1 LYLTLQGIVQ
11 SSVPEG
17 RSLNTWLW
25 FAFGIGILGTPL
37 YLWRVQQVSKRVQL
51 AVSTAA
57 FSVWVFALGGAFA
70 TLSWYEPFLGSV
82 MLVIFTFFVPLIS
95 PDVLSSEEAA

>member
-1 LYLTLQGIVQ
+1 MTLQGKVL
-11 SSVPEG
+11 SSVEAPA
-17 RSLNTWLW
+17 LNAWLW
-25 FAFGIGILGTPL
+25 FAFGIGIIGTPL
-37 YLWRVQQVSKRVQL
+37 YLWRIQQVSKGMQL

-70 TLSWYEPFLGSV
+70 SLSWYEPFLGSL
-82 MLVIFTFFVPLIS
+82 MLVVFTVFVPLIN